1 MSHLF
6 PPSCTGTSCFS
17 AIGTIEG
24 KCDCGYLVSVKL
36 GSEIL
41 NGVLY
46 HPEQPD
52 SSTSIPDSNS
62 AIVPY
67 ISKRRHSG
75 QRRRRSRRRGDP
87 NYPKPNRSG
96 YNFFFAEKHYKLK
109 SLYPNREREFTKM
122 IGESWS
128 NLSAEE
134 RMVISMTQYRPFM
147 GCFFW
152 VESFSSS
159 GRMKIYILP
168 IKKNQQVVKMIGAS
182 S

>member
-1 MSHLF
+1 MKALHASQLLEQLK
-6 PPSCTGTSCFS
+6 GN
-17 AIGTIEG
+17 AI
-24 KCDCGYLVSVKL
+24 V
-36 GSEIL
+36 
-41 NGVLY
+41 
-46 HPEQPD
+46 PD

-67 ISKRRHSG
+67 TSKRRHSG
-75 QRRRRSRRRGDP
+75 QRRRRNRRRGDP

-134 RMVISMTQYRPFM
+134 RMVYQNIGLKDKERYKR
-147 GCFFW
+147 
-152 VESFSSS
+152 EL
-159 GRMKIYILP
+159 KEY
-168 IKKNQQVVKMIGAS
+168 KEKMISQTMELGTTRDEVKLTIGDVDSAIPKEVGS
-182 S
+182 RFEIREPVKAPEEEEEEEDDR